1 MKFSQVDGQNFMLPE
16 DFRIGTNITIF
27 GRTFRIVDCDAF
39 TRSSLLQS
47 GIAVPDP
54 EVHSDR
60 ARDRIQIV

>member
-1 MKFSQVDGQNFMLPE
+1 MLPE